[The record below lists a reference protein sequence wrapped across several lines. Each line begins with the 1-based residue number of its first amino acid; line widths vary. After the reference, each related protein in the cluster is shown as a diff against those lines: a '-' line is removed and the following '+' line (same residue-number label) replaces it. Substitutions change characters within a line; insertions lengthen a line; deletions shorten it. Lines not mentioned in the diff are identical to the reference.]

1 MAEKEMIQRNIEEFS
16 RLQKYMILT
25 ENKTSAAYMEMKDRY
40 IELKIILTSFE
51 INLTEL
57 DKIKE

>member
-1 MAEKEMIQRNIEEFS
+1 MAEMEMIQKNIEEFS
-16 RLQKYMILT
+16 RLQNYMLLSDKDS
-25 ENKTSAAYMEMKDRY
+25 EAYRVMKDRY
-40 IELKIILTSFE
+40 IELKIILTASG

>member
-1 MAEKEMIQRNIEEFS
+1 MTEKEVIQKNIEEFS

-25 ENKTSAAYMEMKDRY
+25 EDKKSKAYLEMKDRY
-40 IELKIILTSFE
+40 IELKIILTSFG
-51 INLTEL
+51 ISLVEL

>member
-1 MAEKEMIQRNIEEFS
+1 MTEKEMIQKNIEEFA
-16 RLQKYMILT
+16 RLQNYMIVAEKESET
-25 ENKTSAAYMEMKDRY
+25 YRRMKDRY
-40 IELKIILTSFE
+40 TELKVILTTFG